1 MLDESQENTQHALD
15 VTADDL
21 LEAKELAANIT
32 LDELHAV
39 RPSYLPSLAHSVAN
53 YVSFRS

>member
-32 LDELHAV
+32 LDELYTV
-39 RPSYLPSLAHSVAN
+39 T
-53 YVSFRS
+53 